1 MPQGP
6 VEETGGV
13 GGHTRKPVAVI
24 KSQICV
30 SFDLAVHSPQTACG
44 GHGQECPLGES
55 AVIGKNRT
63 AKMHNSL
70 GWLRLFCSGFPENDL
85 ERF

>member
-1 MPQGP
+1 MGWGDTP
-6 VEETGGV
+6 T
-13 GGHTRKPVAVI
+13 TVAVI

-55 AVIGKNRT
+55 AVTGKNRT

-70 GWLRLFCSGFPENDL
+70 ERLRLFCSGFPGNDL
-85 ERF
+85 GRF

>member
-13 GGHTRKPVAVI
+13 GGHTRNPVALI

-44 GHGQECPLGES
+44 GHGQECPLGGVGCNREKQNS
-55 AVIGKNRT
+55 QNAQQPGVAEAV
-63 AKMHNSL
+63 
-70 GWLRLFCSGFPENDL
+70 LFWFPWK
-85 ERF
+85 